1 MNIDFALLVPE
12 FLLAG
17 LVFVMFG
24 VDLFLPADKK
34 AYLPYLGVAGL
45 MAVIGSVFS
54 VLGDEGSL
62 YGGIFLV
69 DEYALFFKVFFP
81 IVGIVMLLASRDFV
95 TKHLENPGEFYG
107 LVMVSVLAM
116 MLMASAAEL
125 LTGYIALE
133 LLSFCLYIMASYAKR
148 EARSIE
154 AGIKY
159 ILIGA
164 FSSAFLLYGI
174 SLIYGSVGTTTFT
187 GIAEALQ
194 AGDDLRTAFLAGLIF
209 IVVGFGFKVVAVPF
223 HMWAPDVYEGAPVP
237 VTAYLAVASKA
248 ASFVLMLRLFATAFM
263 PALDDW
269 KIIIAAIASLTMTVG
284 NVVAISQ
291 SNIKRL
297 MAYSSIGH
305 AGFIMVGI
313 AALSES
319 ASNALVLYLVGYSA
333 ATFAAFLCII
343 IYFNLTGKEQIV
355 DFAGLAER
363 SPMLALALTVSLFSL
378 AGLPFFAGFTIKFYL
393 FTAAAREGLLWLA
406 AIAMI
411 NSLISVYYYLMVIK
425 QMYMKPAQE
434 PQESTTEV
442 ERLKVPPVTTALLA
456 LLIGVVFLVGIYPAP
471 IVHLIEEATPLLFSN
486 AATSLVSAP

>member
-17 LVFVMFG
+17 LAFVIFG
-24 VDLFLPADKK
+24 VDLFLPDDKK
-34 AYLPYLGVAGL
+34 SYLPYLGVAGL

-54 VLGDEGSL
+54 LLGDEGSV
-62 YGGIFLV
+62 YRGIFLV
-69 DEYALFFKVFFP
+69 DEYAIFFKVFFP

-95 TKHLENPGEFYG
+95 TKHLEHPGEFYG

-133 LLSFCLYIMASYAKR
+133 LLSFCLYVMAAYAKR
-148 EARSIE
+148 EARSNE

-164 FSSAFLLYGI
+164 FSSGFLLYGI
-174 SLIYGSVGTTTFT
+174 SLIYGAVGTTTFT

-194 AGDDLRTAFLAGLIF
+194 GGDYIRTAFLAGLIF

-248 ASFVLMLRLFATAFM
+248 ASFVLMLRLFATGFM

-269 KIIIAAIASLTMTVG
+269 KVIIAAISALTMTVG

-319 ASNALVLYLVGYSA
+319 ASNAMMLYLVGYSA
-333 ATFAAFLCII
+333 TTFAAFLCII
-343 IYFNLTGKEQIV
+343 IYYNLTGKEQIV

-406 AIAMI
+406 AIAMF

-425 QMYMKPAQE
+425 QMYMQPAQL
-434 PQESTTEV
+434 PQGSATQV
-442 ERLKVPPVTTALLA
+442 ERLKVPLVTTVLLA
-456 LLIGVVFLVGIYPAP
+456 LLVGVVFLVGIYPAP

-486 AATSLVSAP
+486 AATSLVSTP